1 MRLAIHCYSVRLLP
15 VWPVWLSRPH
25 SRQHM
30 TTPHDNRGFLSTL
43 IGDGLPLLI
52 FVGLAL
58 FLSGSFAL
66 FLAVTGHFLPH
77 DIQYLGMSAG
87 ELCSLHGCRI
97 VHFMMHDR
105 AAFGGILAAVGL
117 LYLWLAAFPMRDG
130 EPWAWWV
137 FLISGVIGFA
147 SFLAYDSVVN
157 S

>member
-1 MRLAIHCYSVRLLP
+1 
-15 VWPVWLSRPH
+15 
-25 SRQHM
+25 M